1 MTQVAKKTREDK
13 DRLFENIRNAVPEF
27 QHCFVFSV
35 DNMRNN
41 HLKTVRHELLDC
53 RYVEILLPPTVSSS
67 SSSSFFF
74 SQDGKETKTY
84 QKKKKKEVSNT
95 QCHRARFALL

>member
-53 RYVEILLPPTVSSS
+53 RYVKILLPPWFLLPLLPLF
-67 SSSSFFF
+67 SFREMGRK
-74 SQDGKETKTY
+74 QRRT
-84 QKKKKKEVSNT
+84 KKKKEVSNT